1 MKNFMNFKFVVLCA
15 LALMTGSAV
24 YGQDNVIDEVVWVVG
39 DEAILKSEVEEARM
53 SALYEGRKFDGDPYC
68 VIPEEIAVQK
78 LFLHQAALD
87 SIEVA
92 ESEVIQRVDQMT
104 NMYIA
109 NIGSREKMEEY
120 FNKTSSQIRE
130 ALRENAR
137 EGLKVQRMQQ
147 KLVGEIKITPAEV
160 RHHFKD
166 LPQDSIPY
174 IPTQVEVQII
184 TQQPKIPLEEI
195 EDVKSRLRE
204 YTDRVNKGE
213 SFSML
218 ARLYSDDRGTAI
230 NGGEMPFTGR
240 GYLDPAFANVAFNLS
255 DPKRVSQ
262 VVQTEYGY
270 HIIQLIEKRG
280 NRINCRHIL
289 LRPKVS
295 EKELTEA
302 TARMDSLYADL
313 QANKFSF
320 EEAATF
326 VSYDKDTR
334 NNKGLMVNQ
343 NHEGNNFGTPK
354 FEMQELPQE
363 VGKVVYNMQ
372 VGEISKPFTMI
383 SNKQKEV
390 VAIVKLKSRTEQHKA
405 NLSDDFQAMKNM
417 VEQQKREELLDE
429 WIKKKQKTTYVRIAE
444 GWRNCDFKYP
454 GWVKE

>member
-1 MKNFMNFKFVVLCA
+1 MNFKFVVLCA

-24 YGQDNVIDEVVWVVG
+24 YGQDNVIYEVVWVVG

-160 RHHFKD
+160 RRHFKD

-240 GYLDPAFANVAFNLS
+240 GYLDPAFANVAFNLQ
-255 DPKRVSQ
+255 DPNKVSKI
-262 VVQTEYGY
+262 VESEYGF
-270 HIIQLIEKRG
+270 HIIQLMEKRG
-280 NRINCRHIL
+280 DRIKVRHIL
-289 LRPKVS
+289 LKPHVP
-295 EKELTEA
+295 EEA
-302 TARMDSLYADL
+302 LMAGTARLDSIADDIR
-313 QANKFSF
+313 NGKFTF
-320 EEAATF
+320 EEAAS
-326 VSYDKDTR
+326 VLSQDKDTR
-334 NNKGLMVNQ
+334 NNHGLLPNPQ
-343 NHEGNNFGTPK
+343 TNTSK
-354 FEMQELPQE
+354 FEMQELPPE
-363 VGKVVYNMQ
+363 IAKVVDKMK
-372 VGEISKPFTMI
+372 VGEISEAFTMI
-383 SNKQKEV
+383 PQKTGKEECV
-390 VAIVKLKSRTEQHKA
+390 IVKLKSRINGHKA
-405 NLSDDFQAMKNM
+405 TISEDYQNLKEI
-417 VEQQKREELLDE
+417 VLEKRRDEMLDK
-429 WIKKKQKTTYVRIAE
+429 WIREKQKHTYVRINE
-444 GWRNCDFKYP
+444 NWKNCTFKYP
-454 GWVKE
+454 GWIKD